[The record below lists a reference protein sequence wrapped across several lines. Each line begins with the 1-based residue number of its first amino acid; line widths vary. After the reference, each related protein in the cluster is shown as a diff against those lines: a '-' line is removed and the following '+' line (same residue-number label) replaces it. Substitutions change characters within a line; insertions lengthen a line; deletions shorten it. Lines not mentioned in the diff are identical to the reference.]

1 MTCPAADQLPPSP
14 SPTSIDHSLISAL
27 LQLHLLVFLFALTG
41 ILAPFISL
49 QAPSLVFWRTLIA
62 ALTMSLLLGI
72 KRPALLRLS
81 RSDTAKAL
89 GIGCVIGLHWICF
102 FTAIELANVSIA
114 LVGFAAMS
122 FFTALT
128 EPLIDR
134 RPIRSH
140 ELILGCV
147 VAAGIALIVGVEQD
161 YLLGLSV
168 ALLCALLAAIFPV
181 LNHRLVNRGLSS
193 RALMTYEMAG
203 ASFIAAVY
211 LGLAPSINFEIPI
224 RSDWLPL
231 LTLTLLCTVF
241 AHTLHIF
248 LLRRL
253 SPYTS
258 SLAMNFE
265 PVHGIIL
272 AALVFQDYKD
282 LHPGFYFGALTIIA
296 ANIAQP
302 ILERRRQSKS

>member
-1 MTCPAADQLPPSP
+1 M
-14 SPTSIDHSLISAL
+14 
-27 LQLHLLVFLFALTG
+27 
-41 ILAPFISL
+41 SL
-49 QAPSLVFWRTLIA
+49 QAPSIVFWRTLIA
-62 ALTMSLLLGI
+62 ALTMGLLLAI

-81 RSDTAKAL
+81 SSDIAKAL
-89 GIGCVIGLHWICF
+89 GIGFIIGLHWICF
-102 FTAIELANVSIA
+102 FTAIELANVSVA

-128 EPLIDR
+128 EPFINR
-134 RPIRSH
+134 RPIRAH
-140 ELILGCV
+140 ELLLGCV
-147 VAAGIALIVGVEQD
+147 VAAGIALIVGVESD

-168 ALLCALLAAIFPV
+168 ALLCAFLAAIFPV

-193 RALMTYEMAG
+193 RSLLVYEMTG
-203 ASFIAAVY
+203 ACLISAVY
-211 LGLAPSINFEIPI
+211 LGLAPGIDFEVPI
-224 RSDWLPL
+224 LSGWLPL
-231 LTLTLLCTVF
+231 LTLALLCTVF
-241 AHTLHIF
+241 AHTLLIY

-253 SPYTS
+253 SAYTS

-282 LHPGFYFGALTIIA
+282 LHPGFYLGALTIIA

-302 ILERRRQSKS
+302 ILDRRSLAKI